1 MTGPAQGST
10 RVLTIP
16 NLVSF
21 ARLAGVPLFLYLV
34 LGPHEDGWAVVVLA
48 IGGTSDWVD
57 GFLARR
63 LNQTSRLGEL
73 LDPLADRLYIVATV
87 VALTIREVIPLWFTL
102 ALLAR
107 ELLLG
112 VCLLVLRRYGYGPPP
127 VHYVGK
133 SATFILLL
141 ALPILLLLKVSPR
154 HRVLD
159 LPEWLEP
166 RVVGACPVLDRG
178 AVLCGASRRG
188 RPSGPTG
195 SGRAG
200 VGVKRGSADPAV
212 PPMPADDGQRFRPN
226 FLLELFTDP
235 LDPGYADAAAA
246 RATSGPKPAWRRA
259 CAFGLRTLALVLV
272 GFVLAV
278 AYREAIAAEPER
290 SRAHAGLVE
299 EAKTSQARTD
309 ALQAQS
315 DQLRREVTAAEQAAL
330 GGSAEELRRVRELEA
345 AAGLAAVTGPGVVV
359 RLDRR
364 ARPDRSEHRPA
375 QHGAGEPGSRCGPA
389 ECGQRAVGRG
399 C

>member
-87 VALTIREVIPLWFTL
+87 VALTIREVVPLWFTL

-141 ALPILLLLKVSPR
+141 ALPILLLLKVSPGTEFWTYPSGWSLAWWGL
-154 HRVLD
+154 VLYWIAA
-159 LPEWLEP
+159 LFYVVQ
-166 RVVGACPVLDRG
+166 VVGVVRA
-178 AVLCGASRRG
+178 G
-188 RPSGPTG
+188 RP
-195 SGRAG
+195 
-200 VGVKRGSADPAV
+200 
-212 PPMPADDGQRFRPN
+212 
-226 FLLELFTDP
+226 
-235 LDPGYADAAAA
+235 
-246 RATSGPKPAWRRA
+246 
-259 CAFGLRTLALVLV
+259 
-272 GFVLAV
+272 
-278 AYREAIAAEPER
+278 
-290 SRAHAGLVE
+290 
-299 EAKTSQARTD
+299 
-309 ALQAQS
+309 
-315 DQLRREVTAAEQAAL
+315 
-330 GGSAEELRRVRELEA
+330 A
-345 AAGLAAVTGPGVVV
+345 AAGQASA
-359 RLDRR
+359 
-364 ARPDRSEHRPA
+364 
-375 QHGAGEPGSRCGPA
+375 
-389 ECGQRAVGRG
+389 
-399 C
+399 